1 MLDDHL
7 LLFLFLTT
15 SSGPFLGIFMRVA
28 KSGHKIEN
36 EIGHSIDLGSFLVF
50 LSLVTMSHEVKNEV
64 GMCLALNLI
73 HYE

>member
-1 MLDDHL
+1 
-7 LLFLFLTT
+7 
-15 SSGPFLGIFMRVA
+15 MRVA

-73 HYE
+73 HYEWSQVSLSPYTSFSFMSHHDLSG